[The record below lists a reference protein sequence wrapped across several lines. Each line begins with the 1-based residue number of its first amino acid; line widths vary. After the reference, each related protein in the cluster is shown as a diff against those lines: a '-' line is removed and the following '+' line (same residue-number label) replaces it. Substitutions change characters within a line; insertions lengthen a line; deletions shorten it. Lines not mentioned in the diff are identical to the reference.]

1 MKAMILTDFIVMRKY
16 LIQQSVIGLVLGV
29 VLAFIMENPYVILPL
44 VGVMVSVT
52 CAFTLLA
59 LDERNRWEAFR
70 LALPL
75 SRRNVV
81 VGRYASLF
89 ASSTIGFAVGVVASI
104 LVVVLASVL
113 MGLGYGSA
121 GALFMASNV
130 ALSAYALAGVAG
142 ALIISVMLSV
152 MLPLAFRFGMTR
164 AVRFV
169 PMIVVVAVLVAF
181 AATTSGSADFIVA
194 FSDVLLSAGGI
205 WAFAAFGA
213 VLSLAIYVL
222 SAVVACRL
230 YESREL

>member
-89 ASSTIGFAVGVVASI
+89 ASSTIGFAVGVIASI
-104 LVVVLASVL
+104 LVLASVL

-169 PMIVVVAVLVAF
+169 PMIVVVAVLLAF